1 MLTLSL
7 KDYLLMVEAT
17 QKSYGLMERLYG
29 FMAEALERL
38 DVLSH
43 SKNPS
48 RLQPMMQS
56 MKTIITQSACCTKG
70 WQAVLSSIALELRT
84 ADSMRLLFAKV
95 LGADCVAPILRLMDY
110 SCFIHDHQ
118 NSNAFLKGQQ
128 PILKKGI
135 GWIAEHQSFDKP
147 QRQLLGVIHSSIES
161 IDRLLE
167 ANRKLD
173 VMVQAFIQGTLDQ
186 DRSYEQGFQ
195 NLLQH
200 CQRRSSPAPQEGL
213 LEVHAA
219 FMDRVLGRLQP
230 LSRVQGPA
238 QTGESH
244 V

>member
-1 MLTLSL
+1 MLRLSL

-17 QKSYGLMERLYG
+17 HKSYGLMERLYG

-38 DVLSH
+38 DVSSH

-48 RLQPMMQS
+48 RLQS

-84 ADSMRLLFAKV
+84 ADSMRLLFAKI

-118 NSNAFLKGQQ
+118 NSNAFLKGKQ

-147 QRQLLGVIHSSIES
+147 QRKLLGVIQSSIDS

-173 VMVQAFIQGTLDQ
+173 VMVQAFIQATLDQ
-186 DRSYEQGFQ
+186 DGSDEQGFQ
-195 NLLQH
+195 SLLQH
-200 CQRRSSPAPQEGL
+200 CQRRFSPAPQEGL